1 MLCLYESLLS
11 FLGCS
16 YFLSSAVNPFL
27 YGLFSKRFRQGYHDL
42 RTKLKVIYSKTTC
55 YNHSNGQGSAI
66 VVPERR
72 IPFHVIANLAFRTTS
87 IKFKTRRLSYF
98 HYDDGRIP
106 KFSFNDQPY
115 HKENETKDVDRKTS
129 FSWLTA
135 NWLEVQLVD
144 RTYNQSHEVKQ
155 NVKSTVIDKI
165 NKRHFTY
172 YSGQGEQHDCNGV
185 SKILSHGEET
195 RVILNPITVPEIHT
209 DKISCRTSLIHDRT
223 YIDATSAKLAW
234 INRNNNDLSHFITKL
249 NHGGLWNNVNLAVE
263 RIQ

>member
-1 MLCLYESLLS
+1 MNHYFHL
-11 FLGCS
+11 LGCS

-42 RTKLKVIYSKTTC
+42 RIKLKVIYSKTTC
-55 YNHSNGQGSAI
+55 YNRFNGQSSAI

-115 HKENETKDVDRKTS
+115 HKEKETTDVDRKTS

-144 RTYNQSHEVKQ
+144 RTYNESHEVKQ
-155 NVKSTVIDKI
+155 NVKGNVIDKI
-165 NKRHFTY
+165 DKRQFTY

-185 SKILSHGEET
+185 
-195 RVILNPITVPEIHT
+195 NPITVPEIIT
-209 DKISCRTSLIHDRT
+209 EKISCRRSLIHDRT
-223 YIDATSAKLAW
+223 DIDATSAKLAW
-234 INRNNNDLSHFITKL
+234 INKNNNDLSHFITKL
-249 NHGGLWNNVNLAVE
+249 NHGGLWNTVSLAVE